1 MKRKP
6 NELNIGNIIINKCSI
21 CEHTSTSKKDL
32 KYHEENVHSRDTNK
46 CYLCQ
51 IPFNRIDSLR
61 KHMEKAHPE
70 HEFLEQK
77 CTKCH
82 RVIAARLYQDH
93 LDTHQLTS
101 PKKLAKPVVKAIIET
116 DTRKR

>member
-1 MKRKP
+1 M
-6 NELNIGNIIINKCSI
+6 
-21 CEHTSTSKKDL
+21 SKKDL
-32 KYHEENVHSRDTNK
+32 KFHENVHASDRNK

-77 CTKCH
+77 CTKCY
-82 RVIAARLYQDH
+82 RVVAAKLYQEH
-93 LDTHQLTS
+93 LDTHYLTS
-101 PKKLAKPVVKAIIET
+101 PKKLAKTVVKAIMET